1 VAPVDVESFSTAT
14 LLSMV
19 VNVISIVAALGLLGV
34 WLRKRVKLAFNNAT
48 NQLKTQLA
56 DADKAIKEQVDD
68 LASLLQSLTDET
80 RRAHERLDRHL
91 ETHGYVSPSDIVK

>member
-1 VAPVDVESFSTAT
+1 
-14 LLSMV
+14 MV
-19 VNVISIVAALGLLGV
+19 VNVIAIVSALGVLGV
-34 WLRKRVKLAFNNAT
+34 WLRKRVKTAFNNAT

-68 LASLLQSLTDET
+68 LSSLLVSLAEET

-91 ETHGYVSPSDIVK
+91 ETHGKEVRNDG